1 MVREYALASRKHT
14 FLTLLALAF
23 LLFVSC
29 SGRDSD
35 RVGMSNSATGNYTDS
50 SSDNPGSDFE
60 LRSNSEDARTGD
72 EIIAPELTGIAGWI
86 NTDPFTL
93 ESLRGKVVL
102 IDVWTYTCVNC
113 IRTLPYVRD
122 WHSKYAE
129 SGLVIIG
136 LHSPEFE
143 FEKQESN
150 VIAAALN
157 YDLTY
162 PIVLDNE
169 MDTWRALNNQF
180 WPAKYLIDGDGYIR
194 YTHFGE
200 GDYLETELKIR
211 ELLEENGISVSSIE
225 PNLVFERSIDPL
237 ARTSTDIMK
246 RQTRELY
253 AGLDRNYVTLQQG
266 GAPYVRHIEYFSE
279 PNIDIDYQS
288 PGEYLNHHI
297 YVQGLWRN
305 LSESLKH
312 ARDTENYEDYL
323 AINFFAR
330 TVNVVMG
337 FDNESYEVR
346 VTMDGSPISKSHA
359 GADIWYDKEGNSFV
373 TVDDAD
379 MYRLIKLP
387 EFGGHELKISSNSS
401 EFAVFAYTFGSY
413 LD

>member
-1 MVREYALASRKHT
+1 MVSRKHIIMA
-14 FLTLLALAF
+14 LLSLAF

-29 SGRDSD
+29 SDRDSD
-35 RVGMSNSATGNYTDS
+35 RVGKSNSATGNYTDS
-50 SSDNPGSDFE
+50 SAGNPDSDVE
-60 LRSNSEDARTGD
+60 LRNNSEDARTGD

-86 NTDPFTL
+86 NTSPFTL

-143 FEKQESN
+143 FEKQENN
-150 VIAAALN
+150 VISAALN
-157 YDLTY
+157 YGLTY
-162 PIVLDNE
+162 PIVLDNN

-200 GDYLETELKIR
+200 GDYLETELTIR
-211 ELLEENGISVSSIE
+211 ELLEENGVSVSSIE
-225 PNLVFERSIDPL
+225 PNLASEKTIDPL
-237 ARTSTDIMK
+237 ARMSTDIMK

-253 AGLDRNYVTLQQG
+253 AGFDRNYVTLQQG
-266 GAPYVRHIEYFSE
+266 GTPYVRHIEYYSE

-288 PGEYLNHHI
+288 PREYLNHHI
-297 YVQGLWRN
+297 YLQGLWRN
-305 LSESLKH
+305 TSESLKH

-323 AINFFAR
+323 AIKFFAR

-337 FDNESYEVR
+337 FENESYEVK
-346 VTMDGSPISKSHA
+346 VTMNGSPISKSHA
-359 GADIWYDKEGNSFV
+359 GADIWYNTEDNSFV
-373 TVDDAD
+373 TVDRAD
-379 MYRLIKLP
+379 MYKLIKLP
-387 EFGGHELKISSNSS
+387 EFEGHELKVSSNSS